1 MYYQSQQSFSHKPR
15 FSPDFLFEGEEVA
28 FFYSYI
34 RKNASTSFKK
44 LFLEL
49 YPDACPGDLP
59 TIRCM
64 AEHAQVKGL
73 TPEEIDQRFAT
84 KLFVYRDPIDRVFS
98 VYKNK
103 LIQQDGAEDLLRRL
117 EKVAG
122 RDPALLTFEEFVH
135 EYVVLLETERWEE
148 VDGHLYPQVW
158 HLLPITYNKV
168 IRMDNVYQAMQELL
182 PAELCDQVFKE
193 PSNSTTKGSV
203 PLARADPDC
212 PAIYFRKKYAQGKA
226 LPSLS
231 QLLTPA
237 TEARLREV
245 YAEDY
250 RMIEEVEGK
259 PAQFTQAEAPLPIAL
274 NFTLPVAPVAHT
286 PERALGLDFSL
297 HRPYVQR
304 ESLSWLQKRMK
315 IPGRLP
321 PLRGWATSPD
331 VLLHLHEHVM
341 AAQPRLVVEFGS
353 GASSLVIA
361 DALRQNGFGKLVSLD
376 HSEHYGGMTRESL
389 RREYLDQWVD
399 LRIGEL
405 EPWTGQHLGRQ
416 EGQEDEALH
425 WYPVRLLEGLEGID
439 MVLVDGPPGA
449 TCQHARY
456 PALPALVERL
466 SAEATVWMDD
476 TIRQDEKD
484 ICEDWAQ
491 RYGMTTEYL
500 AYEKGLGILRRSTSM
515 A

>member
-1 MYYQSQQSFSHKPR
+1 MSYLSQHAFSHKPQ
-15 FSPDFLFEGEEVA
+15 FSPDFLFEGEEIA

-44 LFLEL
+44 LFQAL

-59 TIRCM
+59 SIRCM

-122 RDPALLTFEEFVH
+122 RDPALLTFDEFVH

-168 IRMDNVYQAMQELL
+168 IRMDNVYQEMRELL
-182 PAELCDQVFKE
+182 PEELCDQVFKE

-203 PLARADPDC
+203 PLAWADPDC

-245 YAEDY
+245 YADDY

-259 PAQFTQAEAPLPIAL
+259 PVSFALTESPLPAGL
-274 NFTLPVAPVAHT
+274 NFSLPVVDNGVA

-297 HRPYVQR
+297 S
-304 ESLSWLQKRMK
+304 EE
-315 IPGRLP
+315 
-321 PLRGWATSPD
+321 RG
-331 VLLHLHEHVM
+331 
-341 AAQPRLVVEFGS
+341 
-353 GASSLVIA
+353 
-361 DALRQNGFGKLVSLD
+361 
-376 HSEHYGGMTRESL
+376 
-389 RREYLDQWVD
+389 
-399 LRIGEL
+399 
-405 EPWTGQHLGRQ
+405 
-416 EGQEDEALH
+416 
-425 WYPVRLLEGLEGID
+425 
-439 MVLVDGPPGA
+439 
-449 TCQHARY
+449 
-456 PALPALVERL
+456 
-466 SAEATVWMDD
+466 
-476 TIRQDEKD
+476 EK
-484 ICEDWAQ
+484 
-491 RYGMTTEYL
+491 
-500 AYEKGLGILRRSTSM
+500 
-515 A
+515 